1 MFTFYIVG
9 VVIALLF
16 FLIVLG
22 VMIENDE
29 VYGLDIIVNMVAIF
43 VLSSSSWA
51 IVVAIGAAVI
61 IERVKTRKDK

>member
-1 MFTFYIVG
+1 MLTFYLIG
-9 VVIALLF
+9 VVIALLI
-16 FLIVLG
+16 LLTSLG

-29 VYGLDIIVNMVAIF
+29 VYGLDILVNMVIIF

-61 IERVKTRKDK
+61 YKRVKNKEDK